1 MERCQTLLALP
12 RSLERRDLEKEKVR
26 RVLSDIYHHFGSANF
41 SSEIL
46 EQLPGNS
53 MVVPLEGL
61 YWSDWGI
68 PDQVAETL
76 SRIRRAPPL
85 RFEATV
91 EPEPNPVGWT
101 RAFKNQPQNGIAR
114 RTAAVRPARPNT

>member
-1 MERCQTLLALP
+1 MERFEIVLALL

-26 RVLSDIYHHFGSANF
+26 RVLSDIYYHLGSANF

-68 PDQVAETL
+68 PGQVAETL

-91 EPEPNPVGWT
+91 EPPSGEL
-101 RAFKNQPQNGIAR
+101 
-114 RTAAVRPARPNT
+114 VRSRISRKTV